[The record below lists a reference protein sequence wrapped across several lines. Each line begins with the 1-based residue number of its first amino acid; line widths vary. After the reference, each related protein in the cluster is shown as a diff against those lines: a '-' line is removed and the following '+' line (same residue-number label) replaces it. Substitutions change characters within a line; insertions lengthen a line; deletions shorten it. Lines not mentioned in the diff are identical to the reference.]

1 MMRTIGAGT
10 PLQNNLSELWSLL
23 NFLLPDVFKDLA
35 DFEGWFD
42 FTAVG
47 NDAEDQRIVAME
59 QRNNVVR
66 LGSLHVTLPLVS
78 RATLS
83 RLFSARSL
91 CAELGMAP

>member
-1 MMRTIGAGT
+1 MHGAGT

-42 FTAVG
+42 FTSVG

-59 QRNNVVR
+59 QRNNVVSDMRQRR
-66 LGSLHVTLPLVS
+66 LQSAAICLCSRHTVTVQD
-78 RATLS
+78 
-83 RLFSARSL
+83 
-91 CAELGMAP
+91 

>member
-1 MMRTIGAGT
+1 MHGAGT

-42 FTAVG
+42 FTSVG

-59 QRNNVVR
+59 QRNNVVSDMR
-66 LGSLHVTLPLVS
+66 Q
-78 RATLS
+78 R
-83 RLFSARSL
+83 
-91 CAELGMAP
+91 